1 MPDTLPW
8 TEPELGNIERTL
20 KRLRTLGLEASA
32 DIDRSGQGVVTLSQV
47 DVKVPDAPIII
58 FEVHKLR
65 RTDTD
70 LRAHWV
76 VQIQSVSGKKQT
88 LIKHGCVSAGSAV
101 FAITKAEKDV
111 QDGFVAKDTFD
122 MAANAYWLKL

>member
-1 MPDTLPW
+1 MPDYLPW
-8 TEPELGNIERTL
+8 TEAELGNIERAL
-20 KRLRTLGLEASA
+20 KRYKTLGLEASS
-32 DIDRSGQGVVTLSQV
+32 DIDRSGQGLVTLSQV

-58 FEVHKLR
+58 FEIHKLK

-76 VQIQSVSGKKQT
+76 VQIQSVSGKKQALT
-88 LIKHGCVSAGSAV
+88 LHGCVSAGSAV
-101 FAITKAEKDV
+101 FALAKAEKDV
-111 QDGFVAKDTFD
+111 QEGFVAKDTFD